1 VRPLTVAVLIDL
13 PPERPYHQATLAA
26 IAHAAA
32 ACEARASVVPTSTI
46 GARAADELGDALV
59 VGPGSPYR
67 DAEAVLNV
75 IASARAR
82 GVPLLGT

>member
-1 VRPLTVAVLIDL
+1 MRGTCVGGAD
-13 PPERPYHQATLAA
+13 
-26 IAHAAA
+26 
-32 ACEARASVVPTSTI
+32 STI